1 MACLQKADLAVG
13 SMTINYAR
21 ESVIDFTKPFMN
33 LGISI
38 LFKVSWYSQYK
49 HIVLVRIRTNWITRN
64 RFTFDLWLFSN
75 TFTKRK
81 RICSLSNR
89 YQRTRSPPF
98 FTFLN
103 PLGLDIWV
111 FVIGAFFMSSFT
123 LFTLARFSPCEWSGR
138 KRWKSTCYL
147 TTRHGM
153 SNSFWFI
160 TGTLLRQ
167 PSGVSPQVFCA
178 NCWRNPMLS
187 LHKDD
192 VFLFQQIA
200 NKM

>member
-98 FTFLN
+98 SRSLILWAWTYGFLWLAHFSCRRSLCSHWPDLAPASGPDAN
-103 PLGLDIWV
+103 GGKAHATWLLATECRTVFGSLPALCLDNHLALALRY
-111 FVIGAFFMSSFT
+111 FVRIVGET
-123 LFTLARFSPCEWSGR
+123 QC
-138 KRWKSTCYL
+138 
-147 TTRHGM
+147 
-153 SNSFWFI
+153 
-160 TGTLLRQ
+160 
-167 PSGVSPQVFCA
+167 
-178 NCWRNPMLS
+178 
-187 LHKDD
+187 
-192 VFLFQQIA
+192 
-200 NKM
+200 